1 MSENIEIQE
10 KKLVTM
16 SNEIVRAR
24 WSPLT
29 VSEMRVL
36 WVVMGQMPPV
46 SKDNPDSYLQEIDPK
61 KPYYITKDDFV
72 RLGCEPKNVARDI
85 RAACSDLKSKSVFVP
100 TPFGELEIGWIDSV
114 LHFKSSVF
122 EELKKKYPNSKY
134 DEEFLNQLRLHNLLE
149 TLPKVMQ
156 SDENLVA
163 RVTLSER
170 IIPYIAKMRENYTK
184 LGFDEVAGFTSFY
197 TFKLFFVLMQ
207 FRDEKTHAGEVFYNV
222 EQFRHDFDLKDKYKQ
237 TRDMI
242 KYVITPSLAEIE
254 EKTDFKIKFV
264 TCHGK
269 NKAKGTQ
276 KITNFHFSFKKVAPA
291 ALAAK
296 SAWQEK
302 GLSDKQINKLKY
314 HAQVFCDANNDL
326 MHPDFRGGYDD
337 LIEEWR
343 PMLKDPATVSKFAK
357 IQELL
362 DR

>member
-1 MSENIEIQE
+1 MSEIIEIQE
-10 KKLVTM
+10 RKLVTM

-29 VSEMRVL
+29 VSEMRIL
-36 WVVMGQMPPV
+36 WIVMGQMPPV
-46 SKDNPDSYLQEIDPK
+46 NKDDPESYMREIDPK

-72 RLGCEPKNVARDI
+72 RLGAHPDNVARDI
-85 RAACSDLKSKSVFVP
+85 RAACSELKSKSVFVP
-100 TPFGELEIGWIDSV
+100 TPFGEMEIGWIDSV

-122 EELKKKYPNSKY
+122 DELKKKYPNSKY
-134 DEEFLNQLRLHNLLE
+134 DEAFLSKLRFHNLLE

-156 SDENLVA
+156 SDENLIA
-163 RVTLSER
+163 RVTLSEK
-170 IIPYIAKMRENYTK
+170 IIPYIAQMRENYTK

-207 FRDEKTHAGEVFYNV
+207 FRDEQTQAGKVFYNV

-254 EKTDFKIKFV
+254 EKTKFKIKFKA
-264 TCHGK
+264 CHGK
-269 NKAKGTQ
+269 QPAKGTQ
-276 KITNFHFSFKKVAPA
+276 KITNFYFEFHKVQSVEN
-291 ALAAK
+291 K
-296 SAWQEK
+296 SPSWQEK
-302 GLSDKQINKLKY
+302 GLSDKQINKLKFY
-314 HAQVFCDANNDL
+314 MQEFCDANNHL
-326 MHPDFRGGYDD
+326 MHPNFSGSYDD
-337 LIEEWR
+337 LMEQWR
-343 PMLKDPATVSKFAK
+343 PKLQDPSTVNQFTK